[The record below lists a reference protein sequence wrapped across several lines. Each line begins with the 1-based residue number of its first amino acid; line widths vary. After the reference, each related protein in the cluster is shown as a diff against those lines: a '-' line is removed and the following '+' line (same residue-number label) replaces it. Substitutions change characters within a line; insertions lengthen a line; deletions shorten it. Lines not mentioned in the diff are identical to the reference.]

1 MPEGHD
7 LRPIRA
13 PPIEPSMDGKRDFV
27 LANTR
32 LIAPPLTPEIRLWL
46 ADEAVPIWK
55 RTEEELGAMGLPP
68 PFWAFAWAGG
78 QALARYV
85 LDHADWVKGKR
96 VLDFASGSGLIAIA
110 AAKAGAAEIT
120 GSDIDTFAIAAIEAN
135 AAENGVAVAPLLE
148 NLIGADD
155 GWEVV
160 LAGDI
165 AYEKDFAD
173 AAMDWLASL
182 ADRGATVLI
191 GDPRRSYLPLDRL
204 DCVIE
209 YSVPVTRELEDSEIK
224 RTGVFRFGRSGLF
237 GRNSTAA
244 RG

>member
-1 MPEGHD
+1 VN
-7 LRPIRA
+7 
-13 PPIEPSMDGKRDFV
+13 GKRDFV

-32 LIAPPLTPEIRLWL
+32 LLAPPLTPEIRLWL
-46 ADEAVPIWK
+46 ADEAVPLWK
-55 RTEEELGAMGLPP
+55 KTEEELGAIGLPP

-85 LDHADWVKGKR
+85 LDHADLVRGKR

-110 AAKAGAAEIT
+110 AAQAGAAQAT
-120 GSDIDTFAIAAIEAN
+120 GSDIDAFAIAAIEAN
-135 AAENGVAVAPLLE
+135 AALNGVAVAPRLE
-148 NLIGADD
+148 NLIGADE

-165 AYEKDFAD
+165 AYEKELAG

-182 ADRGATVLI
+182 AGRGATVLV

-204 DCVIE
+204 ACVIE

-224 RTGVFRFGRSGLF
+224 RTGVFRFGRSGELF